1 MHIFTLLLRVV
12 LHLLVCSLIS
22 QLSKGSVSL
31 TIVSRSDFLTSRAKQ
46 LKKIFLPSNI
56 FQIKLVP
63 LNRVNI
69 VKTLGVKKSTL
80 SLA

>member
-46 LKKIFLPSNI
+46 LKKILLPSNI